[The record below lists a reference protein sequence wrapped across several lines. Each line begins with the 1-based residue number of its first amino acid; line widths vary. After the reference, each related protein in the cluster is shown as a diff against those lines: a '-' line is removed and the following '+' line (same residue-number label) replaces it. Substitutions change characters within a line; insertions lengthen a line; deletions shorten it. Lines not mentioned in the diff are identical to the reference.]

1 MDIHIL
7 LRHTAYGENMALF
20 ERIKRKM
27 ADTFRRTG
35 AETGLAKEYKTI
47 FELEGVPAFNQ
58 FYNIGIFPW
67 KYLYRGF
74 YKPWHLIPA
83 PTIADPGHKRN
94 MAYLNMSAAIC
105 SEIAGMVWTDQCD
118 VNVSIDGLEEENDP
132 LHDFVCE
139 VLKDNNFYTKM
150 VEAIEQASALGG
162 YAMKVWR
169 EIKRDKEGNEIPGT
183 DHIRIGFAMAD
194 QFVPTAWDN
203 AGVEEGIFVTRTARG
218 GFYYTLLEW
227 HFWDGLTYKIRN
239 ELYRAEQKKAG
250 VGGDQ
255 DILGFRYPL
264 AALYPNLDEEIP
276 IDTEYSLFTY
286 FRTPKANN
294 LDDNSPLGISMY
306 ANAMDTL
313 HAIDICFDSFVR
325 EFRLGKK
332 RIIVPARMIRNVVD
346 PLTGKQVRYF
356 DATDETYEALS
367 TDDPDSLKIQ
377 DNSVSLRVEEHV
389 EAMNA
394 LLNVLC
400 LQVGL
405 SFGTFS
411 FDAHGGLKTAT
422 EIVSENSK
430 TYKTVK
436 NFQNQIV
443 PAIEDVIHAIVE
455 VASMYELSYN
465 GMSIR
470 SLKDR
475 GYTVKISLDDGIT
488 QDRQTNI
495 NEGITLVGAGLM
507 SKYTFLTDPKY
518 GQNLTEEQ
526 AQEELERIRN
536 ESTVTMPS
544 LDVRDFNG
552 IE

>member
-1 MDIHIL
+1 M
-7 LRHTAYGENMALF
+7 F
-20 ERIKRKM
+20 ERLRQKM
-27 ADTFRRTG
+27 SDAVMKTG
-35 AETGLAKEYKTI
+35 ANTGLGKEYKSI
-47 FELEGVPAFNQ
+47 FDLEGVPAFNQ

-74 YKPWHLIPA
+74 YKPWHLIGA
-83 PTIADPGHKRN
+83 PTIADPNHKRN
-94 MAYLNMSAAIC
+94 LAYLNMSAAIC

-118 VNVSIDGLEEENDP
+118 VSVSTKGIEDDDP
-132 LHDFVCE
+132 LNAFVND
-139 VLKDNNFYTKM
+139 VLKDNNFHTKM
-150 VEAIEQASALGG
+150 VESIEQAAAMGG
-162 YAMKVWR
+162 HAVKAWHEVR
-169 EIKRDKEGNEIPGT
+169 HDKEGNEIAGT
-183 DHIRIGFAMAD
+183 DHIRLGFAMAD
-194 QFVPTAWDN
+194 QFVPTAWNN
-203 AGVEEGIFVTRTARG
+203 AGVEDAIFVTRTAKG
-218 GFYYTLLEW
+218 GYYYTLLEW

-239 ELYRAEQKKAG
+239 ELYRAEIKKDGA
-250 VGGDQ
+250 VDQ

-264 AALYPNLDEEIP
+264 AAVYPMLDEETEIS
-276 IDTEYSLFTY
+276 TEYSLFTY

-294 LDDNSPLGISMY
+294 IDDNSPLGISMY
-306 ANAMDTL
+306 ANAMETL

-332 RIIVPARMIRNVVD
+332 RIIVPARMIRTVVD
-346 PLTGKQVRYF
+346 PMTGKQVRYF

-367 TDDPDSLKIQ
+367 TDDPDTLKIQ
-377 DNSVSLRVEEHV
+377 DNSVTLRVQEHV
-389 EAMNA
+389 DAMNA
-394 LLNVLC
+394 LLNLLC

-422 EIVSENSK
+422 EVVSENSK

-443 PAIEDVIHAIVE
+443 PAIEDIVNAIIE
-455 VASMYELSYN
+455 VASIYDMSYN
-465 GMSIR
+465 GIPIK
-470 SLKDR
+470 SLQQR
-475 GYTVKISLDDGIT
+475 GYEVKVSMDDGIT

-507 SKYTFLTDPKY
+507 SKHTFLTDPKF
-518 GQNLTEEQ
+518 GQNMTEEDAQ
-526 AQEELERIRN
+526 AELQRIAQEN
-536 ESTVTMPS
+536 TVTMPT

>member
-1 MDIHIL
+1 M
-7 LRHTAYGENMALF
+7 TYMAIM
-20 ERIKRKM
+20 ERIKNTM
-27 ADTFRRTG
+27 ADVMRRTG
-35 AETGLAKEYKTI
+35 ADTGLGKEYKSI
-47 FELEGVPAFNQ
+47 FDLQDVPAFNQ

-74 YKPWHLIPA
+74 YKPWHVIPA
-83 PTIADPGHKRN
+83 PTIAKPDNTRN
-94 MAYLNMSAAIC
+94 LCYLNMSAALC
-105 SEIAGMVWTDQCD
+105 AEIAGMVWTDQCD
-118 VNVSIDGLEEENDP
+118 VDVSTAGYEDAEADP
-132 LHDFVCE
+132 LHDFVQY
-139 VLKDNNFYTKM
+139 VLRRNNFQTKM
-150 VEAIEQASALGG
+150 TESIEQAAALGG
-162 YAMKVWR
+162 HALKAWYEAR
-169 EIKRDKEGNEIPGT
+169 RDRDGNEIPGT
-183 DHIRIGFAMAD
+183 GEIRIGYAMAD
-194 QFVPTAWDN
+194 QFVPVGWTN
-203 AGVEEGIFVTRTARG
+203 AGISEAIFVTRQAKG
-218 GFYYTLLEW
+218 GYYYTLLEW
-227 HFWDGLTYKIRN
+227 HLWDGTTYTIKN
-239 ELYRAEQKKAG
+239 ELYRAEKKKDG

-264 AALYPNLDEEIP
+264 SYLYPYLDEVITIP
-276 IDTEYSLFTY
+276 VSKQLFTY
-286 FRTPKANN
+286 FRTPRANN
-294 LDDNSPLGISMY
+294 IDDNSPLGVSVY

-332 RIIVPARMIRNVVD
+332 RIIVPARMIRKVVD
-346 PLTGKQVRYF
+346 PETGKLCRYF

-389 EAMNA
+389 EALNA
-394 LLNVLC
+394 LLNILC

-422 EIVSENSK
+422 EVVSENSK
-430 TYKTVK
+430 TYKTIK

-443 PAIEDVIHAIVE
+443 PAVQDLVDAIIE
-455 VASMYELSYN
+455 VASLYDLTWD
-465 GMSIR
+465 GQSIAA
-470 SLKDR
+470 LTAR
-475 GYTVKISLDDGIT
+475 GYEVKVSLDDGVT

-518 GQNLTEEQ
+518 GINLTEDDAIAELKRIADEQ
-526 AQEELERIRN
+526 TI
-536 ESTVTMPS
+536 TMPQ
-544 LDVRDFNG
+544 LDIRDFNG

>member
-1 MDIHIL
+1 M
-7 LRHTAYGENMALF
+7 F
-20 ERIKRKM
+20 EVLKKKM
-27 ADTFRRTG
+27 ADTLMRTG
-35 AETGLAKEYKTI
+35 LGKEYKSI

-58 FYNIGIFPW
+58 FYNVGIFPW

-74 YKPWHLIPA
+74 YKPWHLIAA
-83 PTIADPGHKRN
+83 PTIADPDHKRN
-94 MAYLNMSAAIC
+94 LCYLNMSAAIA

-118 VNVSIDGLEEENDP
+118 VDVSMLGYEGEDDP
-132 LHDFVCE
+132 LRDFVHS
-139 VLKDNNFYTKM
+139 VLNDNNFHTKM
-150 VEAIEQASALGG
+150 IESIEQAAALGG
-162 YAMKVWR
+162 EALKVWHEVKHDR
-169 EIKRDKEGNEIPGT
+169 EGNPIEGT
-183 DHIRIGFAMAD
+183 DKIRIGYAMAD
-194 QFVPTAWDN
+194 QFVPTAWNN
-203 AGVEEGIFVTRTARG
+203 AGVDDAIFVTRQAKG
-218 GFYYTLLEW
+218 GYYYTLLEW
-227 HFWDGLTYKIRN
+227 HFWDGLTYKIKN
-239 ELYRAEQKKAG
+239 ELYRAEMKKDG

-255 DILGFRYPL
+255 DILGYRYPL
-264 AALYPNLDEEIP
+264 ATMYPMLDEETE

-294 LDDNSPLGISMY
+294 IDDNSPLGISMY

-332 RIIVPARMIRNVVD
+332 RIIVPARMIRKVVD
-346 PLTGKQVRYF
+346 PVTGKQVRYF

-377 DNSVSLRVEEHV
+377 DNSVILRVNEHV

-394 LLNVLC
+394 LLNLLC
-400 LQVGL
+400 LQTGL

-422 EIVSENSK
+422 EVVSENSK

-436 NFQNQIV
+436 NFQNQIM
-443 PAIEDVIHAIVE
+443 PAIENIVHAIIE
-455 VASMYELSYN
+455 VASLYDMTYN
-465 GMSIR
+465 GQSVR
-470 SLKDR
+470 ALKDR
-475 GYTVKISLDDGIT
+475 GYNIKVSMDDGIT

-518 GQNLTEEQ
+518 GQNLTEED
-526 AQEELERIRN
+526 ARAELERIAGEN
-536 ESTVTMPS
+536 NITMPQ
-544 LDVRDFNG
+544 LDIRDFNG